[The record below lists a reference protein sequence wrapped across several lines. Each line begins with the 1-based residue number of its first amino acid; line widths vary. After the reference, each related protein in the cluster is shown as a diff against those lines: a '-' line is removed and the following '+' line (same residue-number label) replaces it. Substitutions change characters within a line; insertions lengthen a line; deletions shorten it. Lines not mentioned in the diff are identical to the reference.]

1 MSISPK
7 LLEILVCP
15 ITKQSVSV
23 MSTPRLEKLNHLIE
37 TGEISNQQGDTLAA
51 PLQMALITE
60 NGQVIYP
67 VVDSIP
73 VMLEGESIATVQIK
87 DWI

>member
-23 MSTPRLEKLNHLIE
+23 ISAVKLEKLNSH
-37 TGEISNQQGDTLAA
+37 ISAGNVTNHQGDALTA
-51 PLQMALITE
+51 PLLMALETE
-60 NGQVIYP
+60 NGQLIYP

-73 VMLEGESIATVQIK
+73 VMLEGESIATVQVS
-87 DWI
+87 DRV